1 MASSHLTRLLFVI
14 SVMLAL
20 KVHSVLLS
28 ISRDATAP
36 SMRLWAKICK
46 PKVMRQILSL
56 RCLSNSDR
64 ITRTSAVGKEPVIP
78 SDNPLRR
85 MNNDKVNAGI
95 RLIEEDN
102 DFLLLWK
109 TSNVAVDEGEKIN
122 RPASVSVAEWVSN
135 YLPAHKSTV
144 VYRHLLSSALSG
156 VVMVAKS
163 QSGRDFFSKSTALS
177 SAELTY
183 EAVVHDADQVSGN
196 RLAAELSLSV
206 DVRLAAIT
214 KNQLHP
220 SVISSA
226 SDNTQKQLDFK
237 LIKSLSSGSHGML
250 SLITITYTGS
260 SVVECLTPA
269 LIMDILLSAGLTCVK
284 ENNRPYLSLTQINF
298 KGEKQ
303 LYIKEKTPS
312 KFLKLMRREE
322 ILYGRISERNA
333 LLSPSV
339 PAISTH
345 TQTQGGVD
353 SDESSKNIL
362 ASNGL
367 QGEVESVRALES
379 VHFLGLEISVSDSA
393 LKPRNSS
400 AVLVREAI
408 AAIVRLR
415 EGESTQD
422 ISSSSSN
429 SGSSS
434 RNSNSDSNK
443 KVRRILDLG
452 CGSGALLLAV
462 LAGLKTLSIRG
473 LGVGIDMDMK
483 ALSAALINADRN
495 GPFICSWVAA
505 DFGLLHT
512 SSVRTAVAN
521 AVISCEG
528 KGRDILTSKIE
539 TEAEAVQ
546 DDGLFDVIICNPPF
560 LSSLAAAG
568 RITREG
574 DKVLV
579 GGLTGMEPYI
589 AICESV
595 LKACNGATNNI
606 QNESSDQI
614 PLEPVNKISSGSG
627 RLKKRSLLMRAKSSQ
642 LAATT
647 PDASVAGSSLHVFYC
662 LAGFI
667 TLSSC
672 CPDVF
677 D

>member
-1 MASSHLTRLLFVI
+1 MANSRLVKLLFTI
-14 SVMLAL
+14 AVMLTS

-36 SMRLWAKICK
+36 SMRLWAKICM
-46 PKVMRQILSL
+46 PKVMRQILSRRSL
-56 RCLSNSDR
+56 CNSDR
-64 ITRTSAVGKEPVIP
+64 MTRASIPDQGPLIP

-109 TSNVAVDEGEKIN
+109 TSNVAVDEGERLN
-122 RPASVSVAEWVSN
+122 RPASISVAEWVSN
-135 YLPAHKSTV
+135 YLPADKTTV

-183 EAVVHDADQVSGN
+183 EAVVHDADLSTGKCT
-196 RLAAELSLSV
+196 AAELSLSLSI
-206 DVRLAAIT
+206 DERLASIT
-214 KNQLHP
+214 KNYLH
-220 SVISSA
+220 SSIIA
-226 SDNTQKQLDFK
+226 STADNNQKQLNFK
-237 LIKSLSSGSHGML
+237 VVKTLNSGSHGML

-260 SVVECLTPA
+260 SVVESLTPA
-269 LIMDILLSAGLTCVK
+269 LIMDILLSSGLTCVK
-284 ENNRPYLSLTQINF
+284 ENNRPYLSLTQISF
-298 KGEKQ
+298 KAEKQ

-322 ILYGRISERNA
+322 ILFGRLSERNA
-333 LLSPSV
+333 SLAPYG
-339 PAISTH
+339 PDTSTH
-345 TQTQGGVD
+345 TLGGID
-353 SDESSKNIL
+353 GNERNKMSRSISASDKCL
-362 ASNGL
+362 
-367 QGEVESVRALES
+367 GEKESVRALES
-379 VHFLGLEISVSDSA
+379 VHFLGLDISVSDSA
-393 LKPRNSS
+393 LRPRNSS

-415 EGESTQD
+415 EGESSESSED
-422 ISSSSSN
+422 VSNSNISSSSN
-429 SGSSS
+429 S
-434 RNSNSDSNK
+434 SNK

-462 LAGLKTLSIRG
+462 LEGLQTLTTPIQG
-473 LGVGIDMDMK
+473 LGVGIDMDLK
-483 ALSAALINADRN
+483 ALSTASINADRN
-495 GPFICSWVAA
+495 GPFSCTWVAA

-512 SSVRTAVAN
+512 SSVRAAVTN

-528 KGRDILTSKIE
+528 NGSDILSPVAE
-539 TEAEAVQ
+539 TGTEAVQ

-574 DKVLV
+574 DRVLV
-579 GGLTGMEPYI
+579 GGLTGMEPYK

-595 LKACNGATNNI
+595 LKACNVAANDI
-606 QNESSDQI
+606 QNESSDQMSS
-614 PLEPVNKISSGSG
+614 EPMIEVSNGSG
-627 RLKKRSLLMRAKSSQ
+627 RLQKRSLLMRAKSSQ

-647 PDASVAGSSLHVFYC
+647 PDKSIPGNYL
-662 LAGFI
+662 L
-667 TLSSC
+667 
-672 CPDVF
+672 
-677 D
+677 

>member
-1 MASSHLTRLLFVI
+1 MASSRLFGLLFAI
-14 SVMLAL
+14 FAMLAM

-36 SMRLWAKICK
+36 SMRLWAKIWK

-56 RCLSNSDR
+56 RYLSNSDR
-64 ITRTSAVGKEPVIP
+64 IVRTSTPGREPVIP

-122 RPASVSVAEWVSN
+122 RPASISVAEWVSI

-183 EAVVHDADQVSGN
+183 EAVVHDADLFSGN
-196 RLAAELSLSV
+196 RLAGELSLSI
-206 DVRLAAIT
+206 DERLAAIS
-214 KNQLHP
+214 KNQLHS

-226 SDNTQKQLDFK
+226 AGNNQKQLEFK

-250 SLITITYTGS
+250 SLITITYSGS
-260 SVVECLTPA
+260 SVVEGLTPA

-298 KGEKQ
+298 KGERK
-303 LYIKEKTPS
+303 LYIKEKTPA

-322 ILYGRISERNA
+322 ILFGRLSERNA
-333 LLSPSV
+333 GLSPYGSDT
-339 PAISTH
+339 STH
-345 TQTQGGVD
+345 NQGGID
-353 SDESSKNIL
+353 SIVSSKSIS
-362 ASNGL
+362 ASDGL
-367 QGEVESVRALES
+367 HGEVKSIRALES
-379 VHFLGLEISVSDSA
+379 VHFLGLDISVSDSA

-415 EGESTQD
+415 EGES
-422 ISSSSSN
+422 N
-429 SGSSS
+429 ESGEITS
-434 RNSNSDSNK
+434 NSNSSSKNSYK

-462 LAGLKTLSIRG
+462 LAGLQTLSIPG
-473 LGVGIDMDMK
+473 LGVGIDMDME
-483 ALSAALINADRN
+483 ALSTASINADRN
-495 GPFICSWVAA
+495 GPFSCNWVAA

-512 SSVRTAVAN
+512 SSVRTAVTN
-521 AVISCEG
+521 AVMSCEG
-528 KGRDILTSKIE
+528 KGSDISSPEAE
-539 TEAEAVQ
+539 TEAVQ

-574 DKVLV
+574 DRVLV

-595 LKACNGATNNI
+595 LKACNVATNNI
-606 QNESSDQI
+606 QSESSDQI
-614 PLEPVNKISSGSG
+614 PSEPLIEVPSGSG

-647 PDASVAGSSLHVFYC
+647 TEKSIAGSSLHIFYYP
-662 LAGFI
+662 AGF
-667 TLSSC
+667 TT
-672 CPDVF
+672 
-677 D
+677 